1 MKQRF
6 IKFTAL
12 MVAILMAMTL
22 FAGCVVKDSGEK
34 TESGDNSKVDTSNDN
49 SASAETKDKYQPI
62 DGKVYEITYL
72 TMTNAPVN
80 EDSYMSK
87 KFNELFNVK
96 LKPQFVESSKWD
108 DLLNI
113 RLSSGDIPD
122 VFPSKS
128 SDRFLRYQHG
138 ELIQELPIEVIKK
151 YAPDMLN
158 AINRDD
164 PNSWSVCTFEGKNYG
179 IPYLNAEYLIRD
191 AIVWRDDWL
200 KDVGIETIPETIDQ
214 WEEALVKFRNDDPDQ
229 NDKKDTYGCS
239 GTIIGPVFGAHGVMV
254 DMWWN
259 AFWLEKDG
267 KIINSAIEPGA
278 KEALKLLNKWYS
290 MELIDPEF
298 VAGENKGGYW
308 AVSTDFVN
316 SRIGVSSMGSAYHWQ
331 KEGNGLVGG
340 ANYNELKKI
349 NPNATYAFGN
359 PPIGP
364 DGKSR
369 GTTKL
374 PLCTGASYVFSKN
387 VEPDKLGRILQ
398 MFNWPME
405 DHKNYIFTR
414 FGEEGIHHILTKDAG
429 YNVYNVAEPY
439 KSDPA
444 RATGEVGYA
453 AFFWQADVNNFRK
466 IKGAYFDSFL
476 KNGFDRYGIEDMGY
490 KLYLPSG
497 AKFATDLQSSMQEAY
512 INIITGKKP
521 IEHFDEFVEKWKKN
535 GGEQLLKE
543 ANEHYMKTK
552 SN

>member
-1 MKQRF
+1 MKQKF

-12 MVAILMAMTL
+12 MIAVLMAMSL
-22 FAGCVVKDSGEK
+22 FAGCVVKDSSK
-34 TESGDNSKVDTSNDN
+34 DNTTPKSESAKDNKAAN
-49 SASAETKDKYQPI
+49 EEKDKYQPI

-80 EDSYMSK
+80 EDSYIGR
-87 KFNELFNVK
+87 KFNEMFNVK
-96 LKPQFVESSKWD
+96 LKPVFVESSKWD

-138 ELIQELPIEVIKK
+138 ELIQELPIEVINK
-151 YAPDMLN
+151 YAPDMLK
-158 AINRDD
+158 AISRDD
-164 PNSWSVCTFEGKNYG
+164 PKSWSVCTFEGKNYG
-179 IPYLNAEYLIRD
+179 IPYLVANYMIRD

-200 KDVGIETIPETIDQ
+200 RNVGIEKIPDTITE
-214 WEEALVKFRNDDPDQ
+214 WEEALIKFRNDDPDK
-229 NDKKDTYGCS
+229 NGNKDTYGCS
-239 GTIIGPVFGAHGVMV
+239 GTIIGPVFGAYGAMI

-259 AFWLEKDG
+259 TFWLEKDG
-267 KIINSAIEPGA
+267 KIVNSAIEPGT
-278 KEALKLLNKWYS
+278 KEALKLLSRWYG
-290 MELIDPEF
+290 MDLIDPEF

-316 SRIGVSSMGSAYHWQ
+316 SKIGVSTMGSAYHWQ

-340 ANYNELKKI
+340 ANYNEMKKI
-349 NPNATYAFGN
+349 NPDATYEFGN
-359 PPIGP
+359 PPLGP

-374 PLCTGASYVFSKN
+374 PLSTGASYVFSKN

-398 MFNWPME
+398 MFNWPMA
-405 DHKNYIFTR
+405 DYKNYIFNR
-414 FGEEGIHHILTKDAG
+414 YGEEGIHHIVTKEAG
-429 YNVYNVAEPY
+429 YDVYNIAEPY

-453 AFFWQADVNNFRK
+453 AFFWQADVNNTRK
-466 IKGAYFDSFL
+466 INGAYFDNFL
-476 KNGFDRYGIEDMGY
+476 KKGFDRYGIEDMGY
-490 KLYLPSG
+490 KLYIPSG
-497 AKFATDLQSSMQEAY
+497 ATFATDLHSLMQETY

-521 IEHFDEFVEKWKKN
+521 IESFDEFVEKWKKN
-535 GGEQLLKE
+535 GGDQMLKE
-543 ANEHYMKTK
+543 ANDHYAKTK